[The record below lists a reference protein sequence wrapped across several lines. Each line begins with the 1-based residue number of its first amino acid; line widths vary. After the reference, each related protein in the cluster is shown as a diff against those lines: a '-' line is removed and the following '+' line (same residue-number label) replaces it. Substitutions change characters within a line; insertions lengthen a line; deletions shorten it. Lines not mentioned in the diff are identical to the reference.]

1 MVSANS
7 AEISSTSSSS
17 CDEDENSESLPK
29 HTKSRISFLDMHP
42 VGSHGRDDENSERYD
57 RDDKHSPSYS
67 PNNNRKPMVP
77 PLDLSILHEHMDSA
91 GKSVIF
97 NYVTYISFLMNCVF
111 FLLFCL
117 KKSLSKPN
125 KFISIGCVNLHN
137 LPLGFY
143 NLNSFIYENGF
154 DYLN

>member
-17 CDEDENSESLPK
+17 CDEDENSESIPK

-42 VGSHGRDDENSERYD
+42 VGSHSRDDENSERCD
-57 RDDKHSPSYS
+57 RDDKHSPNYS

-91 GKSVIF
+91 GKW
-97 NYVTYISFLMNCVF
+97 ISPILT
-111 FLLFCL
+111 
-117 KKSLSKPN
+117 
-125 KFISIGCVNLHN
+125 FISYIASLIFASFHCLRKNF
-137 LPLGFY
+137 PLITLIF
-143 NLNSFIYENGF
+143 LTNS
-154 DYLN
+154 